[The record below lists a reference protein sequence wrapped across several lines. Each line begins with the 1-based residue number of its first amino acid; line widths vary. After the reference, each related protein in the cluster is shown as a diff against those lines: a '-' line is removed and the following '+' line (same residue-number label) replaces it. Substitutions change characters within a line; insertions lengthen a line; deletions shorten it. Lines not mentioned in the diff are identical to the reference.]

1 MRRKFVEYLE
11 GDAGLIE
18 NCTLNIKLQSNF
30 ARDYEKG
37 IVRKQK
43 PMLWYYKGSQRE
55 NTIELIEDLIES
67 ETPDKILHKWQ
78 QTLIEAEKIISRVT
92 VENQVVLDPMMGV
105 GTNGIAALKLKRR
118 FVGIEKDK
126 VRCSI
131 ARGNISEFRKPEQV

>member
-18 NCTLNIKLQSNF
+18 NCTLHIKLQSKF

-43 PMLWYYKGSQRE
+43 PMLWYYKGPQRE

-78 QTLIEAEKIISRVT
+78 QSLIEAEKIISRVT

>member
-1 MRRKFVEYLE
+1 
-11 GDAGLIE
+11 
-18 NCTLNIKLQSNF
+18 
-30 ARDYEKG
+30 
-37 IVRKQK
+37 
-43 PMLWYYKGSQRE
+43 PMLWYYKGPQRE
-55 NTIELIEDLIES
+55 NTIELIEDLIKS
-67 ETPDKILHKWQ
+67 ETPVKILHKWQ
-78 QTLIEAEKIISRVT
+78 QSLIEAEKIISRVT